1 MWITLETR
9 TAQGLEA
16 DGNPVD
22 GWVMYTDGW
31 AMYLKRWVMYS
42 KRWVMY
48 LLMLDF

>member
-16 DGNPVD
+16 KDNPVD

-31 AMYLKRWVMYS
+31 AMYPKRWA
-42 KRWVMY
+42 MY
-48 LLMLDF
+48 LLGG